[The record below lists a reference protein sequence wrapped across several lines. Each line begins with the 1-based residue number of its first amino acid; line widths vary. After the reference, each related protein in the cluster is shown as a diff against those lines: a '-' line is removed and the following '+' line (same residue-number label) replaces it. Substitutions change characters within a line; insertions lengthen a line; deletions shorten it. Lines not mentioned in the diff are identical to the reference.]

1 MHRLRCQRKNN
12 GIGVLSYWVL
22 HLITQYPNT
31 SITNMAIRRTIY
43 FSIPFLFCACKKADP
58 ALFQLLPP
66 NRTGID
72 FANYLA
78 EGDSLNILNYVY
90 YYNGGGV
97 GIGDFNND
105 GLEDIFF
112 SGNEVS
118 SRLYLNKGN
127 LEFEDITQAAGLETT
142 AWCTGVAV
150 ADVNADGW
158 LDIYVCTAGYPQPE
172 HRRNL
177 LFINKGKKGIPA
189 FREMAAEYGLADTS
203 YSTQAAFF
211 DYDLDGDL
219 DLYLLN
225 HANERATLNT
235 PLPKKT
241 NGEGNSN
248 DRLYR
253 NNGNGTFTDMSREAG
268 ILTEGYGL
276 GVAISDVNGDGWP
289 DIYVANDFIYNDLL
303 WVNEGGKRFT
313 NQCADYFAHQ
323 TYNSMGCDFADF
335 NNDEQPDLI
344 TVDMLPE
351 TDSQQKMMAGAMTWD
366 KWQLIERAGYE
377 PQYMRNSL
385 QWAVGSGQSGTRF
398 SEIGQL
404 AGVQATDWSWA
415 PLFADFDND
424 GWKDLFISNGYLRD
438 ITDKDF
444 IDYTNSLSMFKSQGQ
459 ADQDLLPKIRQLKGK
474 NLPNRIFRNKGDLTF
489 EPKFEAWGMTQPS
502 FSNGA
507 AYADLDNDGD
517 LDLVTNNINEPAFIY
532 ENHADKNN
540 YLNIRLEGLPENSQ
554 GIGAKVTIA
563 AGGQRQC
570 LEQQQ
575 VRGFMSSVS
584 GVLHF
589 GLGEKKTVDT
599 VEIRWNDGQRQV
611 MMGITANQTLTLK
624 QSDAQP
630 YQQASDF
637 GNFKNFRNLLQNV
650 TGQYGLNFT
659 HRETRFNDFQFQPL
673 LPHGF
678 SKNGPPIAVGD
689 LNGDGLED
697 VYIGGGKGQAGA
709 VFYQNANSSF
719 TQKDLN
725 EGSNAEDTAALIFD
739 ANGDGKNDLFV
750 ASGSSEFGAE
760 SPFYQSRLYLNNGK
774 GDLKWSKNLLPTM
787 QNPAACT
794 AAADFDG
801 DGDMDIFIGGS
812 AMPGSYPLP
821 GRSFLLRNDGG
832 QFSDITASV
841 PGLGKIGITTAAAWA
856 DLDADGSLDL
866 VLAGEWMPVT
876 IFKNNKGKLT
886 DATADL
892 GLDKASGWWNC
903 LVINDLNGDGFP
915 DLMVGNQGLNSKF
928 KASDDAPLSVYAADF
943 DRNGS
948 IESIICQQA
957 EGKEKPIHQRDE
969 LLAQVNALERRFPKY
984 ALYAKASLQDIF
996 GEKPLAQAYKKDCQ
1010 VLASKVFL
1018 NEGGKRFLAKRLPLE
1033 AQVSPVHAIL
1043 CEDVNRDGKLD
1054 LVLGGNDYSPAVSI
1068 GQADASCGLVL
1079 LGDGVGGFTPV
1090 SAAASGFFVNGEVNE
1105 LAVLRTRNHKKL
1117 LLAGVNSTAL
1127 RLFEFHENETSPKL
1141 GAAITKIGF

>member
-1 MHRLRCQRKNN
+1 
-12 GIGVLSYWVL
+12 LSKQVY
-22 HLITQYPNT
+22 I
-31 SITNMAIRRTIY
+31 
-43 FSIPFLFCACKKADP
+43 FSIPLLFCACKKTDP

-72 FANYLA
+72 FANNLA

-127 LEFEDITQAAGLETT
+127 LKFEDITQAAGLETT

-158 LDIYVCTAGYPQPE
+158 LDIYVCTAGHPQPE
-172 HRRNL
+172 RRRNL
-177 LFINKGKKGIPA
+177 LFINNGTSQSPITNHQSPVT
-189 FREMAAEYGLADTS
+189 FTEQAAEYGLADTS

-241 NGEGNSN
+241 NGEGSST

-253 NNGNGTFTDMSREAG
+253 NNGNGTFTDVSREAG

-276 GVAISDVNGDGWP
+276 GIAISDVNGDGWP

-313 NQCADYFAHQ
+313 NQSADYFAHQ

-335 NNDEQPDLI
+335 NNDAQPDLI

-351 TDSQQKMMAGAMTWD
+351 TDSQQKMMAGVMTWD

-385 QWAVGSGQSGTRF
+385 QLAATRPTANSQQPTAFF

-424 GWKDLFISNGYLRD
+424 GRKDLFISNGYLRD

-459 ADQDLLPKIRQLKGK
+459 ADRDLLPKIRQLKGK
-474 NLPNRIFRNKGDLTF
+474 MLPNRIFRNNGNLTF
-489 EPKFEAWGMTQPS
+489 EPKFEAWGLTQSS

-517 LDLVTNNINEPAFIY
+517 LDLVTNNLNEPAFIY
-532 ENHADKNN
+532 ENRADKSN

-563 AGGQRQC
+563 AGGQKQY
-570 LEQQQ
+570 LEQYLS
-575 VRGFMSSVS
+575 RGFMSSTT
-584 GVLHF
+584 GVLHV
-589 GLGEKKTVDT
+589 GLGDKTTCDSLT
-599 VEIRWNDGQRQV
+599 IQWPNGKRQV
-611 MMGITANQTLTLK
+611 LTEIPANQTLTLH
-624 QSDAQP
+624 QTDAQVFIEAKSP
-630 YQQASDF
+630 TPNGFLVEKTNENGLAFQQEE
-637 GNFKNFRNLLQNV
+637 QP
-650 TGQYGLNFT
+650 
-659 HRETRFNDFQFQPL
+659 FNDFRFQPL

-678 SKNGPPIAVGD
+678 SQNGPSIAIGD
-689 LNGDGLED
+689 LNGDGLD
-697 VYIGGGKGQAGA
+697 DAYVGGAAGQPG
-709 VFYQNANSSF
+709 VVF
-719 TQKDLN
+719 TQKSNGQFQQADLP
-725 EGSNAEDTAALIFD
+725 ESADFEDVDAVFFDADMDGDLDLLAVSGSNER
-739 ANGDGKNDLFV
+739 
-750 ASGSSEFGAE
+750 GAE
-760 SPFYQSRLYLNNGK
+760 SDFYQSRLYRNDGQ
-774 GDLKWSKNLLPTM
+774 GRFSWDKNALPAM
-787 QNPAACT
+787 REPASC
-794 AAADFDG
+794 AAVADFDG

-812 AMPGSYPLP
+812 AVPGSYPLAS
-821 GRSFLLRNDGG
+821 RSYLLRNEKGVFTDLT
-832 QFSDITASV
+832 SLV
-841 PGLGKIGITTAAAWA
+841 PELEKPGIVTAAAWS
-856 DLDADGSLDL
+856 DLDKNGSPDL

-876 IFKNNKGKLT
+876 VFKNNKGKLVN
-886 DATADL
+886 ATAEL
-892 GLDKASGWWNC
+892 GLEKTSGWWNA
-903 LVINDLNGDGFP
+903 LAISDLNGDGFP
-915 DLMVGNQGLNSKF
+915 DLVVGNRGLNSKF
-928 KASDDAPLSVYAADF
+928 KASDQAPLRVYAADF
-943 DRNGS
+943 DQNGS
-948 IESIICQQA
+948 IESIICRQA

-969 LLAQVNALERRFPKY
+969 LMAQVNALERRFPKY
-984 ALYAKASLQDIF
+984 ALYATASVQQVF
-996 GEKPLAQAYKKDCQ
+996 EEKSLAQATQKDCR
-1010 VLASKVFL
+1010 VLASTVFL
-1018 NEGGKRFLAKRLPLE
+1018 NKGGKGFSAKPLPLL
-1033 AQVSPVHAIL
+1033 AQVSSLRAIA
-1043 CEDVNRDGKLD
+1043 CEDVNHDGKMD
-1054 LVLGGNDYSPAVSI
+1054 LVLGGNDYSQAISI
-1068 GQADASCGLVL
+1068 GQADASHGLVL
-1079 LGDGVGGFTPV
+1079 LGDGVGEFSPMP
-1090 SAAASGFFVNGEVNE
+1090 AERSGFFIQGMVND
-1105 LAVLRTRNHKKL
+1105 LAVLNRKNRKKL
-1117 LLAGVNSTAL
+1117 LLAGVNGGAL
-1127 RLFEFHENETSPKL
+1127 RVFEFRENEPGTSL
-1141 GAAITKIGF
+1141 GDAVTKIGF